1 MRLCDLTYVQENS
14 ILAEPI
20 MDAMGRVLLG
30 AGVRLTVSY
39 IERLKRLGYQTVYVQ
54 DDRLEDV
61 EILSAISDQTR
72 AKAYK
77 AMGRLIDGGTERVDN
92 ARIAD
97 VRDTVQRMVS
107 DILSC
112 PNVMTNLQQII
123 GYDDY
128 TFHHSIN
135 TTVIS
140 LILGVGLRYSEQQLN
155 ELGTGALMHDIGKTK
170 VPGEILNKKGS
181 LTKEEFDEIKRHT
194 QYGFDALRKAS
205 DLGIVSAHISFQ
217 HHEKWDGSGYPRGL
231 KKTEILEYAR
241 IASIADVYDALSS
254 PRVYRGAFQP
264 YEAYEYILAKSG
276 MEFDPKLI
284 ENFGKN
290 VAVYPTG
297 SGVRL
302 SNQLR
307 GNVIKQNPNF
317 PMRPWV
323 RVFYERDQ
331 QLSQPKDINLM
342 DHPSLIILA
351 VENM

>member
-20 MDAMGRVLLG
+20 LDTMGRVLLG
-30 AGVRLTVSY
+30 AGVSLTVGY
-39 IERLKRLGYQTVYVQ
+39 IERLKRLGYQTIYVQ

-61 EILSAISDQTR
+61 KILSAISDQTR

-77 AMGRLIDGGTERVDN
+77 AMGRLIDGGTEGVNN

-97 VRDTVQRMVS
+97 VRSTVQRMVS

-140 LILGVGLRYSEQQLN
+140 LILGVGLRYSEQQLT
-155 ELGTGALMHDIGKTK
+155 ELGIGALMHDIGKTK
-170 VPGEILNKKGS
+170 VPEQILRKKEA
-181 LTKEEFDEIKRHT
+181 LTKEEFEEIKRHT
-194 QYGFDALRKAS
+194 QYGFETLRKAS

-231 KKTEILEYAR
+231 KRTEILEYAR
-241 IASIADVYDALSS
+241 VASVADVYDALSS

-264 YEAYEYILAKSG
+264 YESYEYILAKSG
-276 MEFDPKLI
+276 MEFDPKII
-284 ENFGKN
+284 ENFSKN
-290 VAVYPTG
+290 VAVYATG

-302 SNQLR
+302 SNKQR
-307 GNVIKQNPNF
+307 GTVIKQNPNF

-323 RVFYERDQ
+323 RIFYDHDQ
-331 QLSQPKDINLM
+331 QLSQPMDLNLM